1 MKRDVFRKGNLLG
14 IPSLLAQACVVAA
27 LPARLTGA
35 GLPFGPQRAAAAA
48 VTFSVSNVTKLPQY
62 QPQMTF
68 DSAYMAKVGVL
79 RTGLCAG
86 HPALK
91 EILVSLV
98 RGQLL
103 ARLTHVIDDDNAAR
117 YLESRTVEDA
127 TLRTAM
133 SAGDTHL
140 DAIGTSRDE
149 LLSNDVWSTRT
160 QTFRYP
166 PTYLLFQPCGERPW
180 IQRKTVWCA
189 VAHLNGRGTLCSTT
203 AARGTWST
211 RFSNTL

>member
-1 MKRDVFRKGNLLG
+1 MKRDVSGKGNLLG

-117 YLESRTVEDA
+117 YLELPTVEDA
-127 TLRTAM
+127 TLRSAM

-140 DAIGTSRDE
+140 DATCTSRDK
-149 LLSNDVWSTRT
+149 LLSNDAWSTHSYANISVSPYSPPL
-160 QTFRYP
+160 QTLWRVALD
-166 PTYLLFQPCGERPW
+166 TK
-180 IQRKTVWCA
+180 KTAWCA
-189 VAHLNGRGTLCSTT
+189 NCALQCRPHV
-203 AARGTWST
+203 
-211 RFSNTL
+211 FSNTL

>member
-1 MKRDVFRKGNLLG
+1 M
-14 IPSLLAQACVVAA
+14 
-27 LPARLTGA
+27 
-35 GLPFGPQRAAAAA
+35 
-48 VTFSVSNVTKLPQY
+48 TKLPQY
-62 QPQMTF
+62 QLQMTV

-117 YLESRTVEDA
+117 YLELHTVEDA

-140 DAIGTSRDE
+140 DATGTSRDK
-149 LLSNDVWSTRT
+149 LFSNDAWSTRT

-166 PTYLLFQPCGERPW
+166 PTHLLFKPCGERPW
-180 IQRKTVWCA
+180 IQRKLSGVLIAHFNAVHTFFQTPCEEVLRGSSGQHGNTV
-189 VAHLNGRGTLCSTT
+189 
-203 AARGTWST
+203 
-211 RFSNTL
+211 

>member
-1 MKRDVFRKGNLLG
+1 M
-14 IPSLLAQACVVAA
+14 
-27 LPARLTGA
+27 
-35 GLPFGPQRAAAAA
+35 
-48 VTFSVSNVTKLPQY
+48 TKLPQY
-62 QPQMTF
+62 QLQMTV

-79 RTGLCAG
+79 RTRLCAG

-103 ARLTHVIDDDNAAR
+103 ARLTHVIDDDKTAR
-117 YLESRTVEDA
+117 YLESRTAEDA

-140 DAIGTSRDE
+140 DATGTSRDE

-166 PTYLLFQPCGERPW
+166 PTHLLFKPCGERPW
-180 IQRKTVWCA
+180 IQRKLSGVLIAHFNAVHTFFQTPCEEVLRGSSGQHGSTV
-189 VAHLNGRGTLCSTT
+189 
-203 AARGTWST
+203 
-211 RFSNTL
+211 